1 MLVDAKLGGVLQ
13 SSVPPMS
20 GSKVGCAAFNT
31 LITKGR
37 AMSEVATERALG
49 FSETGIFGLA
59 AAVSASENLSA
70 VGKEAIDIPADVSSQ
85 LPWQVLN
92 KQVFFSVEVEPPV
105 NPPAA
110 QQDFSD
116 VANNDILRKGI
127 AGQASAS
134 TLYGEVALKLSQEPI
149 KKGSPLRTR
158 TIFSIGSAK
167 AGVEIAHNKIVSI
180 RLTEDSGRL
189 QVSFQSDAI
198 SVEECRQLLGQ
209 CVAISSKFGV
219 TIDRIRVKNLDG
231 WIVAESS
238 GGIYGFGTHNVRYG
252 GNSPKRLWPRVSIAS
267 SNHSNT
273 VDVSGSIKADG

>member
-1 MLVDAKLGGVLQ
+1 MLIDAKLGGVLL
-13 SSVPPMS
+13 SPVPPLT
-20 GSKVGCAAFNT
+20 GSRGGYAAFNA

-59 AAVSASENLSA
+59 AAVSAAENLSA
-70 VGKEAIDIPADVSSQ
+70 VGKEAIDIPADASSQ

-92 KQVFFSVEVEPPV
+92 KQVFFSVEAEPPV
-105 NPPAA
+105 NPPVAE
-110 QQDFSD
+110 QDFCD
-116 VANNDILRKGI
+116 VANNDSFRKGI

-134 TLYGEVALKLSQEPI
+134 TLSGEVALKLSQEPK
-149 KKGSPLRTR
+149 KKGSPLRMR
-158 TIFSIGSAK
+158 AIFSIGLAE
-167 AGVEIAHNKIVSI
+167 AGVENAHNKIVSI
-180 RLTEDSGRL
+180 RLIEDSGRL
-189 QVSFQSDAI
+189 QVSFQTDAI

-209 CVAISSKFGV
+209 CAAISSKFGV
-219 TIDRIRVKNLDG
+219 TIDRIRVKTLSG